1 LQAQPVHTSCDSP
14 YPPPNNRG
22 AGFSTPGVFLYGAGA
37 LHLPL
42 WQRREVRYWIGLDG
56 GARIVKHKGLFGKT
70 RIDTGEGY
78 GTIPSWVL
86 ST

>member
-1 LQAQPVHTSCDSP
+1 
-14 YPPPNNRG
+14 
-22 AGFSTPGVFLYGAGA
+22 VFLYGAGA